1 MKRFTTSIWLAA
13 LLMAGTG
20 AVASTPALADSLY
33 SEGPNEN
40 PTSFYR
46 PYLGIGNLITV
57 VVTENNQASS
67 GASTERSKDARVRA
81 DWDFGSL
88 IPRVIKNGTDM
99 RGRDEFKGEG
109 VTSRNGRLTMDV
121 TARIEEILPNGTMR
135 VVGTKRIRVN
145 DEETDITI
153 RGIIRPLD
161 ITPDNRI
168 DSSRMADMEVDFKG
182 TGPASAKATPGIL
195 TRLFNWL
202 F

>member
-1 MKRFTTSIWLAA
+1 MKLPLTFA
-13 LLMAGTG
+13 LLASCLIAAVPG
-20 AVASTPALADSLY
+20 AALADSLY
-33 SEGPNEN
+33 TEGPNEN

-46 PYLGIGNLITV
+46 PYLGVGNLLTV

-67 GASTERSKDARVRA
+67 GASTERSKDSRLRA
-81 DWDFGSL
+81 DWDFGTL
-88 IPRVIKNGTDM
+88 IPRVVKNATDL

-121 TARIEEILPNGTMR
+121 TARIEEVLPNGTMR
-135 VVGTKRIRVN
+135 IVGTKRIRVN
-145 DEETDITI
+145 DEETEITI
-153 RGIIRPLD
+153 RGIVRPLD

-168 DSSRMADMEVDFKG
+168 DSARVADMEVDFKG
-182 TGPASAKATPGIL
+182 TGPASAKATPGLL

>member
-1 MKRFTTSIWLAA
+1 MKRHLTFA
-13 LLMAGTG
+13 LMASLLV
-20 AVASTPALADSLY
+20 VATPTAALADSLY
-33 SEGPNEN
+33 TEGPNEN

-46 PYLGIGNLITV
+46 PYLGVGNLLTV

-81 DWDFGSL
+81 DWDFGAL
-88 IPRVIKNGTDM
+88 IPRVVKNATDL

-121 TARIEEILPNGTMR
+121 TARIEEVLPNGTMR
-135 VVGTKRIRVN
+135 IVGTKRIRVN
-145 DEETDITI
+145 DEETEITI
-153 RGIIRPLD
+153 RGIVRPLD

-168 DSSRMADMEVDFKG
+168 DSARVADMEVDFKG
-182 TGPASAKATPGIL
+182 TGPASAKATPGLL